1 MKKIILII
9 AAISL
14 ITGCAKPAPKC
25 SDEKTIGSVLQ
36 ITKEQASK
44 RVPLDDL
51 VIKLE
56 AIRTTGTDDKTGAQ
70 SCAGEIVMESK
81 KMGNI
86 PLPKIPITFKS
97 EMTDTKEHYVSVKGL

>member
-1 MKKIILII
+1 MKEIVFMIAATILII
-9 AAISL
+9 
-14 ITGCAKPAPKC
+14 GCAKPAPKC
-25 SDEKTIGSVLQ
+25 SDEKTVNSVLQ
-36 ITKEQASK
+36 ITKEQVSK

-56 AIRTTGTDDKTGAQ
+56 AIRTTGADDKTGAQ

-97 EMTDTKEHYVSVKGL
+97 ELTDTKEHYVSVKGL